1 MQGYK
6 EENAGIFKCKDI
18 RKRMQGIF
26 KCKDIRKRMQ
36 VYLNARI

>member
-18 RKRMQGIF
+18 RKRMQ
-26 KCKDIRKRMQ
+26 

>member
-18 RKRMQGIF
+18 RE
-26 KCKDIRKRMQ
+26 RMQ

>member
-18 RKRMQGIF
+18 RKRMQ
-26 KCKDIRKRMQ
+26 
-36 VYLNARI
+36 VYLNVRI

>member
-6 EENAGIFKCKDI
+6 GENA
-18 RKRMQGIF
+18 GIF